1 MKAKVTKIIN
11 KQNLEHFQ
19 MINWIL
25 LSHKFCNNSKMLLSS
40 SWAIFIGAVMFSFS
54 PRANFSSLKYLS
66 FSFLLVFQFILI
78 EYERVLTEKQLYYHK
93 DWEVPIMLYYV
104 LIQQNTVTCFSDSI
118 RNHNAMTSEIRAKDN
133 LWRKLLGEIL
143 KGFFVEIYRCPGWNI
158 FQNLINGG
166 CGIRMSWMENF
177 LKINKRRGD
186 VY

>member
-1 MKAKVTKIIN
+1 MKTKVTKMIN

-93 DWEVPIMLYYV
+93 DWEVPIMLYYLFWYTKSQSRSF
-104 LIQQNTVTCFSDSI
+104 LIQLETTMQW
-118 RNHNAMTSEIRAKDN
+118 SEQK
-133 LWRKLLGEIL
+133 
-143 KGFFVEIYRCPGWNI
+143 
-158 FQNLINGG
+158 
-166 CGIRMSWMENF
+166 
-177 LKINKRRGD
+177 KIKIICD
-186 VY
+186 DEKF